1 MNDRYLAVGLTA
13 MVVALS
19 GTLPASAQ
27 TDTSQASQWT
37 APRTADGRPNLQGIL
52 DFRTITPLE
61 RPSELAGKEVLTL
74 EEAAH
79 VRTTNADR
87 AGQGFP
93 CIGWHLNQPRRGE
106 RVQPVLVG
114 LR

>member
-61 RPSELAGKEVLTL
+61 RP
-74 EEAAH
+74 
-79 VRTTNADR
+79 
-87 AGQGFP
+87 
-93 CIGWHLNQPRRGE
+93 E
-106 RVQPVLVG
+106 RVG
-114 LR
+114 W